1 MGEYLITTDNMSD
14 LPDEYLN
21 EHQIKTCS
29 LSYMLEGETYT
40 SKNAKRFDAYDFS
53 GKPRGGKM

>member
-40 SKNAKRFDAYDFS
+40 SKNGMDSHLFLSLIHIYL
-53 GKPRGGKM
+53 